1 MYTVYLLSS
10 EINGSKIYKIGFTKR
25 NVENRI
31 KEFQTGNAS
40 EIKIVETFK
49 SKWGTKIESFLHRKF
64 SNKKISGE
72 WFGLNESDINN
83 FIKSCQVIHNNYDT
97 MSEINTYF
105 IDRNGKN

>member
-10 EINGSKIYKIGFTKR
+10 EINESKIYKIGFTKR
-25 NVENRI
+25 NVESRI

-72 WFGLNESDINN
+72 WFNLNELDVDNFINN
-83 FIKSCQVIHNNYDT
+83 CQIIHNNYDH
-97 MSEINTYF
+97 MNENNTYF
-105 IDRNGKN
+105 IDRAGKI